1 MELFTYLDL
10 SSRLAMATSLRE
22 ILFKAGLSEYSNSR
36 ECVLFQL
43 LVDHLDIVIYN
54 ETEK

>member
-22 ILFKAGLSEYSNSR
+22 MLLKAGLSEYCNSR

-43 LVDHLDIVIYN
+43 LVDHFDIVIHN
-54 ETEK
+54 EVKK

>member
-22 ILFKAGLSEYSNSR
+22 MLLKAGLSEYSNSR